1 MKTKQNK
8 KQSID
13 FEKLLSEGPDSYN
26 QEVGS
31 WWNQQAE
38 NKAHKIAYKNISLY
52 LKSQLPKS
60 LKKPVIV
67 DYACGTGAFM
77 AELLKIIPDARIIG
91 LDGSEKMLEIAK
103 QRISKKGISCEIISQ
118 RKYGKFK
125 EKQRDFTQV
134 QLLDSVLPN
143 FALPKGKADVGI
155 FLFPNLVCAPEYREY
170 YDKHGYQD
178 NQDTEVATLLAR
190 FREMDPEDEIE
201 PEDPEVLYDDLM
213 TSKVLSRNL
222 RHLVKRKGFL
232 LRTDYANAPRKELTS
247 LTQWRTLFSEGALDI
262 PIKGIASKP
271 LFSYKHSLY
280 KKSSVILDVYH
291 QTQDPTDKEGGY
303 YASFFQAV

>member
-1 MKTKQNK
+1 MKKQTHKN
-8 KQSID
+8 QSID
-13 FEKLLSEGPDSYN
+13 FERLLSEGHDSYN
-26 QEVGS
+26 QEVGT

-77 AELLKIIPDARIIG
+77 AELLKVIPNAQVIG

-103 QRISKKGISCEIISQ
+103 HRITKAGISCEIIST
-118 RKYGKFK
+118 KEYGKFTS
-125 EKQRDFTQV
+125 KQGQFTQV

-155 FLFPNLVCAPEYREY
+155 FLFPNLVCAPEYRDY
-170 YDKHGYQD
+170 YDQHGYQD
-178 NQDTEVATLLAR
+178 AKDSEVATLLAR

-201 PEDPEVLYDDLM
+201 PGDPEVLYDDLM

-222 RHLVKRKGFL
+222 RHLVKKGGFL
-232 LRTDYANAPRKELTS
+232 LRTDYANAPREELTS
-247 LTQWRTLFSEGALDI
+247 LTQWRTLFAEGALEI
-262 PIKGIASKP
+262 PIKGAASKP
-271 LFSYKHSLY
+271 LFAYKNSLY

-303 YASFFQAV
+303 YTSFFKAI